1 MHGCNFRPRCGA
13 SVAMKNNSI
22 HGNRKLVCWAFLK
35 PSSHL
40 FRVFT
45 IGYGRWL
52 RRRGKCFSI
61 LIFFFHQP
69 NSSVV
74 FRYWMRII
82 FDMFCEWSD
91 VLHVQVHDIQGEQA
105 WFWIKLNLNKNSYE
119 RHFHCGFS
127 FFCWL
132 YCALY
137 CFVEFESYLPSGPI
151 PALQQRWGSA
161 GQIFWPILKEC
172 GLTWGGVNCVTSHDA
187 MKLWLGVSYDII
199 WCNMHCLKWHHVI
212 SYDIIWCNES

>member
-22 HGNRKLVCWAFLK
+22 HGNRKLVCLAFLK
-35 PSSHL
+35 PSSHF

-137 CFVEFESYLPSGPI
+137 CFVEYESYLPSGPI

-172 GLTWGGVNCVTSHDA
+172 GLTWGGVNCVTSHDIT
-187 MKLWLGVSYDII
+187 WCHEIVTRGVI
-199 WCNMHCLKWHHVI
+199 WYHMM
-212 SYDIIWCNES
+212 